1 MQLEMAKDKAIQV
14 PHQVQKPLKPHRD
27 QRLNLFSWI
36 KKRSV
41 LQLVL
46 IPVVLAGV
54 YFFAVAR
61 DRYAVESSYVVR
73 RSSEDVSLGGGS
85 TGGLAGLLA
94 GSSQNSLE
102 DARYLRTYLTSPQ
115 VLEDLLKTYD
125 FDAAYSRLPPD
136 LMAGLPSGANRQDRL
151 KFFQKQVQVQLDEN
165 SGVITLTTVGLS
177 PKAAYQ
183 LNNFLLMQSEQ
194 FVNRLNQR
202 IGAAQLQFAR
212 KELASSK
219 VQLDK
224 AKQRLLDF
232 QSSREVIDPKV
243 EAGIVANSVG
253 GLEMK
258 LADLKLQRFTL
269 EQQYK
274 SSDEPDLLAV
284 NDQIAELQRMIH
296 AERKGLVSRQGSGR
310 NLNRKA
316 VDMLQYQSAVDF
328 AADLYKT
335 ALVSAEKARVDTQR
349 QQKFMAILSAPLM
362 PDSPAFNWRLRGFF
376 TVAAIAL
383 VALSLGKFVMGVQDS
398 HRE

>member
-1 MQLEMAKDKAIQV
+1 MQLDIARKKTIQAFQHAQTHWR
-14 PHQVQKPLKPHRD
+14 PRAHKPDLLGWLKR
-27 QRLNLFSWI
+27 
-36 KKRSV
+36 RSV
-41 LQLVL
+41 LQLVFVP
-46 IPVVLAGV
+46 IVLAGV

-73 RSSEDVSLGGGS
+73 RSAEDISLGGGATS
-85 TGGLAGLLA
+85 GLAGFFA

-125 FDAAYSRLPPD
+125 FDAAYARFSPD

-151 KFFQKQVQVQLDEN
+151 KFFQKQVQVQLDEV

-177 PKAAYQ
+177 SKAAYE
-183 LNNFLLMQSEQ
+183 LNTFLLKQSEQ

-202 IGAAQLQFAR
+202 IGEAQLQFAR
-212 KELASSK
+212 KELASSQT
-219 VQLDK
+219 QLDN
-224 AKQRLLDF
+224 AKQRLLAF
-232 QSSREVIDPKV
+232 QSSTEVIDPKV

-258 LADLKLQRFTL
+258 LAELKLQRFTL

-274 SSDEPDLLAV
+274 SKDEPDLLAV
-284 NDQIAELQRMIH
+284 NDQIAELQRLIDS
-296 AERKGLVSRQGSGR
+296 ERKGLVSRQGTGR

-316 VDMLQYQSAVDF
+316 ADILRYQSAVDF

-335 ALVSAEKARVDTQR
+335 ALISAEKARVDTQR
-349 QQKFMAILSAPLM
+349 QQKFMAVLSAPLL

-383 VALSLGKFVMGVQDS
+383 VGLSLGKFVLGVQDS

>member
-1 MQLEMAKDKAIQV
+1 MQLNVARQKTIQAFHHAQTHLKFRAK
-14 PHQVQKPLKPHRD
+14 KPDL
-27 QRLNLFSWI
+27 LGWL

-46 IPVVLAGV
+46 VPIVLAGV
-54 YFFAVAR
+54 YFFAIAR

-73 RSSEDVSLGGGS
+73 RSAEDISLGGGATS
-85 TGGLAGLLA
+85 GLAGLFA

-125 FDAAYSRLPPD
+125 FDAAYARFSPD
-136 LMAGLPSGANRQDRL
+136 LFAGLPSGANRQDRL
-151 KFFQKQVQVQLDEN
+151 KFFQKQVQVQLDEI

-177 PKAAYQ
+177 PKAAYE
-183 LNNFLLMQSEQ
+183 LNNFLLKQSEQ

-202 IGAAQLQFAR
+202 IGEAQLQFAR
-212 KELASSK
+212 KELASSQA
-219 VQLDK
+219 QLDK
-224 AKQRLLDF
+224 AKQRLLAF
-232 QSSREVIDPKV
+232 QSSTEVIDPKV

-258 LADLKLQRFTL
+258 LAELKLQRFTL

-274 SSDEPDLLAV
+274 SKDEPDLLAV
-284 NDQIAELQRMIH
+284 IDQIAELQRLIDS
-296 AERKGLVSRQGSGR
+296 ERKGLVSRQGSGR

-316 VDMLQYQSAVDF
+316 ADILKYQSAVDF

-335 ALVSAEKARVDTQR
+335 ALISAEKARVDTQR
-349 QQKFMAILSAPLM
+349 QQKFMAILSAPLL

-383 VALSLGKFVMGVQDS
+383 VGLSLGKFVLGVQDS

>member
-1 MQLEMAKDKAIQV
+1 MQLEMAKQKSIQAFQQAQT
-14 PHQVQKPLKPHRD
+14 HWKSRIRKPNVLGW
-27 QRLNLFSWI
+27 L

-46 IPVVLAGV
+46 VPVVLAGV

-73 RSSEDVSLGGGS
+73 RSAEDISLGGGS
-85 TGGLAGLLA
+85 TSGLAGLLA

-125 FDAAYSRLPPD
+125 FDAAYARIPPD
-136 LMAGLPSGANRQDRL
+136 LFAGLPSDANRQDRL
-151 KFFQKQVQVQLDEN
+151 KFFQKQVQVQLDEI

-177 PKAAYQ
+177 PKAAYE
-183 LNNFLLMQSEQ
+183 LNKFLLKQSEQ

-202 IGAAQLQFAR
+202 IGEAQLQFAR
-212 KELASSK
+212 KELASSQA
-219 VQLDK
+219 QLEK
-224 AKQRLLDF
+224 AKQRLLAY
-232 QSSREVIDPKV
+232 QSSTEVIDPKV

-258 LADLKLQRFTL
+258 LAELKLQRFTL

-274 SSDEPDLLAV
+274 SKDEPDLLAV
-284 NDQIAELQRMIH
+284 IDQIGELQRLIES
-296 AERKGLVSRQGSGR
+296 ERKGLVSRQGTGR

-316 VDMLQYQSAVDF
+316 ADILQYQSAVDF

-335 ALVSAEKARVDTQR
+335 ALVSAEKARVETQR
-349 QQKFMAILSAPLM
+349 QQKFMAILSAPLL

-383 VALSLGKFVMGVQDS
+383 VGLSLGKFVLGVQDS

>member
-1 MQLEMAKDKAIQV
+1 MQLNVAMQKTIQAFHHAKTHLKFRAK
-14 PHQVQKPLKPHRD
+14 KPDL
-27 QRLNLFSWI
+27 LGWL

-46 IPVVLAGV
+46 VPIVLAGV
-54 YFFAVAR
+54 YFFAIAR

-73 RSSEDVSLGGGS
+73 RSAEDISLGGGATS
-85 TGGLAGLLA
+85 GLAGLFA

-102 DARYLRTYLTSPQ
+102 DARYLRTYLTSPR

-125 FDAAYSRLPPD
+125 FDAAYARFSPD
-136 LMAGLPSGANRQDRL
+136 LFAGLPSGANRQDRL
-151 KFFQKQVQVQLDEN
+151 KFFQKQVQVQLDEI

-177 PKAAYQ
+177 PKAAYE
-183 LNNFLLMQSEQ
+183 LNNFLLKQSEQ

-202 IGAAQLQFAR
+202 IGEAQLQFAR

-219 VQLDK
+219 AQLDK
-224 AKQRLLDF
+224 AKQRLLAF
-232 QSSREVIDPKV
+232 QSSTEVIDPKV

-258 LADLKLQRFTL
+258 LAELKLQRFTL

-274 SSDEPDLLAV
+274 SKDEPDLLAFI
-284 NDQIAELQRMIH
+284 DQIAELQRLIDS
-296 AERKGLVSRQGSGR
+296 ERKGLVSRQGSGR

-316 VDMLQYQSAVDF
+316 ADILKYQSAVDF

-335 ALVSAEKARVDTQR
+335 ALISAEKARVDTQL
-349 QQKFMAILSAPLM
+349 QQKFMAILSAPLL

-383 VALSLGKFVMGVQDS
+383 VGLSLGKFVLGVQDI

>member
-1 MQLEMAKDKAIQV
+1 MQLNVARQKTIQAFHHAQTHLKFRAK
-14 PHQVQKPLKPHRD
+14 KPDL
-27 QRLNLFSWI
+27 LGWL

-46 IPVVLAGV
+46 VPIVLAGV
-54 YFFAVAR
+54 YFFAIAR

-73 RSSEDVSLGGGS
+73 RSAEDISLGGGATS
-85 TGGLAGLLA
+85 GLAGLFA

-125 FDAAYSRLPPD
+125 FDAAYARFSPD
-136 LMAGLPSGANRQDRL
+136 LFAGLPSGANRQDRL
-151 KFFQKQVQVQLDEN
+151 KFFQKQVQVQLDEI

-177 PKAAYQ
+177 PKAAYE
-183 LNNFLLMQSEQ
+183 LNNFLLKQSEQ

-202 IGAAQLQFAR
+202 IGEAQLQFAR

-219 VQLDK
+219 AQLDK
-224 AKQRLLDF
+224 AKQRLLAF
-232 QSSREVIDPKV
+232 QSSTEVIDPKV

-258 LADLKLQRFTL
+258 LAELKLQRFTL

-274 SSDEPDLLAV
+274 SKDEPDLLAFI
-284 NDQIAELQRMIH
+284 DQIAELQRLIDS
-296 AERKGLVSRQGSGR
+296 ERKGLVSRQGSGR

-316 VDMLQYQSAVDF
+316 ADILKYQSAVDF

-335 ALVSAEKARVDTQR
+335 ALISAEKARVDTQR
-349 QQKFMAILSAPLM
+349 QQKFMAILSAPLL

-383 VALSLGKFVMGVQDS
+383 VGLSLGKFVLGVQDI

>member
-1 MQLEMAKDKAIQV
+1 MQLNVARQKTIQAFHHAQTHLKFRAK
-14 PHQVQKPLKPHRD
+14 KPDL
-27 QRLNLFSWI
+27 LGWL

-46 IPVVLAGV
+46 VPIVLAGV
-54 YFFAVAR
+54 YFFAIAR

-73 RSSEDVSLGGGS
+73 RSAEDISLGGGATS
-85 TGGLAGLLA
+85 GLAGLFA

-125 FDAAYSRLPPD
+125 FDAAYARFSPD
-136 LMAGLPSGANRQDRL
+136 LFAGLPSGANRQDRL
-151 KFFQKQVQVQLDEN
+151 KFFQKQVQVQLNEI

-177 PKAAYQ
+177 PKAAYE
-183 LNNFLLMQSEQ
+183 LNNFLLKQSEQ

-202 IGAAQLQFAR
+202 IGEAQLQFAR
-212 KELASSK
+212 KELASSQA
-219 VQLDK
+219 QLDK
-224 AKQRLLDF
+224 AKQRLLAF
-232 QSSREVIDPKV
+232 QSSTEVIDPKV

-258 LADLKLQRFTL
+258 LAELKLQRFTL

-274 SSDEPDLLAV
+274 SKDEPDLLAV
-284 NDQIAELQRMIH
+284 IDQIAELQRLIDS
-296 AERKGLVSRQGSGR
+296 ERKGLVSRQGSGR

-316 VDMLQYQSAVDF
+316 ADILKYQSAVDF

-335 ALVSAEKARVDTQR
+335 ALISAEKARVDTQR
-349 QQKFMAILSAPLM
+349 QQKFMAILSAPLL

-383 VALSLGKFVMGVQDS
+383 VGLSLGKFVLGVQDS

>member
-1 MQLEMAKDKAIQV
+1 MQRELAKQKSIQV
-14 PHQVQKPLKPHRD
+14 FQQTQAHWRSQIRRPNLLGWLKR
-27 QRLNLFSWI
+27 
-36 KKRSV
+36 RSL

-46 IPVVLAGV
+46 VPVMLGGI

-61 DRYAVESSYVVR
+61 DRYVVESSYVVR
-73 RSSEDVSLGGGS
+73 RSAEDISLGGGATS
-85 TGGLAGLLA
+85 GLAGLLA

-125 FDAAYSRLPPD
+125 FDAAYAQLPPD
-136 LMAGLPSGANRQDRL
+136 WMAGLPSGANRQSRL
-151 KFFQKQVQVQLDEN
+151 KFFQKQVQVQLDEV

-183 LNNFLLMQSEQ
+183 LNQFLLKQSEQ

-202 IGAAQLQFAR
+202 IGEAQLQFAR
-212 KELASSK
+212 KELASSQA
-219 VQLDK
+219 QLNT
-224 AKQRLLDF
+224 AKQRLLTF
-232 QSSREVIDPKV
+232 QSATEVIDPKV

-258 LADLKLQRFTL
+258 LAELKLQRFTL
-269 EQQYK
+269 EQQFK
-274 SSDEPDLLAV
+274 SPDEPDLLAV
-284 NDQIAELQRMIH
+284 KDQIAELQRLI
-296 AERKGLVSRQGSGR
+296 ASERKGLVSRQGSGR

-316 VDMLQYQSAVDF
+316 ADMLQYQSAVDF

-349 QQKFMAILSAPLM
+349 QQKFMAILSAPLL

-376 TVAAIAL
+376 TVAALAL
-383 VALSLGKFVMGVQDS
+383 VSLSLGKFVLGVQDS

>member
-1 MQLEMAKDKAIQV
+1 MQLDIARKKTIQAFQHAQTHWR
-14 PHQVQKPLKPHRD
+14 PRAHKPDLLGWLKR
-27 QRLNLFSWI
+27 
-36 KKRSV
+36 RSV
-41 LQLVL
+41 LQLVFVP
-46 IPVVLAGV
+46 IVLAGV

-73 RSSEDVSLGGGS
+73 RSAEDISLGGGATS
-85 TGGLAGLLA
+85 GLAGFFA

-125 FDAAYSRLPPD
+125 FDAAYARFSPD

-151 KFFQKQVQVQLDEN
+151 KFFQKQVQVQLDEV

-177 PKAAYQ
+177 PKAAYE
-183 LNNFLLMQSEQ
+183 LNTFLLKQSEQ

-202 IGAAQLQFAR
+202 IGEAQLQFAR
-212 KELASSK
+212 KELASSQT
-219 VQLDK
+219 QLDN
-224 AKQRLLDF
+224 AKQRLLAF
-232 QSSREVIDPKV
+232 QSSTEVIDPKV

-258 LADLKLQRFTL
+258 LAELKLQRFTL

-274 SSDEPDLLAV
+274 SKDEPDLLAV
-284 NDQIAELQRMIH
+284 NDQIAELQRLIDS
-296 AERKGLVSRQGSGR
+296 ERKGLVSRQGTGR

-316 VDMLQYQSAVDF
+316 ADILRYQSAVDF

-335 ALVSAEKARVDTQR
+335 ALISAEKARVDTQR
-349 QQKFMAILSAPLM
+349 QQKFMAVLSAPLL

-383 VALSLGKFVMGVQDS
+383 VGLSLGKFVLGVQDS

>member
-1 MQLEMAKDKAIQV
+1 MQLNVARKKTIQAFHHAQTHWKFRAK
-14 PHQVQKPLKPHRD
+14 KPDL
-27 QRLNLFSWI
+27 LGWL

-46 IPVVLAGV
+46 VPIVLAGV
-54 YFFAVAR
+54 YFFAIAR

-73 RSSEDVSLGGGS
+73 RSAEVISLGGGATS
-85 TGGLAGLLA
+85 GLAGLFA

-115 VLEDLLKTYD
+115 VLQDLLKTYD
-125 FDAAYSRLPPD
+125 FDAAYARFSPD
-136 LMAGLPSGANRQDRL
+136 LMAGLPSGANRQARL
-151 KFFQKQVQVQLDEN
+151 KFFQKQVQVQLDEL

-177 PKAAYQ
+177 PKAAYE
-183 LNNFLLMQSEQ
+183 LNNFLLKQSEQ

-202 IGAAQLQFAR
+202 IGEAQLQFAR
-212 KELASSK
+212 KELASSQA
-219 VQLDK
+219 QLDK
-224 AKQRLLDF
+224 AKQRLLAF
-232 QSSREVIDPKV
+232 QSSTEVIDPKV

-258 LADLKLQRFTL
+258 LAELKLQRFTL
-269 EQQYK
+269 QQQYK
-274 SSDEPDLLAV
+274 SKDEPDLLAV
-284 NDQIAELQRMIH
+284 IDQIAELQRLIDS
-296 AERKGLVSRQGSGR
+296 ERKGLVSRQGSGR

-316 VDMLQYQSAVDF
+316 ADILKYQSAVDF

-335 ALVSAEKARVDTQR
+335 ALISAEKARVDTQR
-349 QQKFMAILSAPLM
+349 QQKFMAILSAPLL

-376 TVAAIAL
+376 TVASLAL
-383 VALSLGKFVMGVQDS
+383 VGLCLGKFVLGVQDS

>member
-1 MQLEMAKDKAIQV
+1 MQLDMARLKSIQAFQRARIHLKSSV
-14 PHQVQKPLKPHRD
+14 RKPEVLSWLKR
-27 QRLNLFSWI
+27 
-36 KKRSV
+36 RSV

-46 IPVVLAGV
+46 VPVVLGGV
-54 YFFAVAR
+54 YFFAIAR

-73 RSSEDVSLGGGS
+73 RSADDISLGGGS
-85 TGGLAGLLA
+85 TSGLAGLLA

-125 FDAAYSRLPPD
+125 FDAAYARLPPD

-151 KFFQKQVQVQLDEN
+151 KFFQKQVQVQLDEI

-177 PKAAYQ
+177 PKAAYE
-183 LNNFLLMQSEQ
+183 LNNFLLKQSEQ

-202 IGAAQLQFAR
+202 IGEAQLQFAR
-212 KELASSK
+212 KELASSQA
-219 VQLDK
+219 QLDK
-224 AKQRLLDF
+224 AKQRLLAF
-232 QSSREVIDPKV
+232 QSSTEVIDPKV

-258 LADLKLQRFTL
+258 LAELKLQRFTL

-274 SSDEPDLLAV
+274 SKDEPDLLAV
-284 NDQIAELQRMIH
+284 IDQIAELQRLID

-316 VDMLQYQSAVDF
+316 ADILQYQSAVDF

-349 QQKFMAILSAPLM
+349 QQKFMAILSAPLL

-383 VALSLGKFVMGVQDS
+383 VGLSLGKFVLGVQDS